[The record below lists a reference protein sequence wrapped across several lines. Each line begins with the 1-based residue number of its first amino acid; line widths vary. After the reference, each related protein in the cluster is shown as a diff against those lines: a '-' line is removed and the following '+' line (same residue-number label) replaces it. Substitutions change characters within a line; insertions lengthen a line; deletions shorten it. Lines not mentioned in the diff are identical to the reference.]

1 MNKENKPNILLIGAG
16 GTGGYLAP
24 MLATITNTLII
35 ADGDRYEN
43 KNRARQAFAK
53 SRTNKAKVFEQL
65 LDKYNVVAHPQMVNG
80 SENFGQVDIIISCV
94 DNNKARRAVR
104 ELADSHVCPAII
116 CGNEDWDPMA
126 FLYQP
131 IRASDER
138 INPYEKWGLENLQ
151 EAVVQCDGEIVEEVE
166 QTSIAN
172 FAAGGLAMT
181 ILHSMMTFQ
190 NPDLWVAE
198 AMCCPYPKYKRITD
212 LINAD

>member
-1 MNKENKPNILLIGAG
+1 
-16 GTGGYLAP
+16 
-24 MLATITNTLII
+24 
-35 ADGDRYEN
+35 
-43 KNRARQAFAK
+43 
-53 SRTNKAKVFEQL
+53 
-65 LDKYNVVAHPQMVNG
+65 
-80 SENFGQVDIIISCV
+80 
-94 DNNKARRAVR
+94 AVR